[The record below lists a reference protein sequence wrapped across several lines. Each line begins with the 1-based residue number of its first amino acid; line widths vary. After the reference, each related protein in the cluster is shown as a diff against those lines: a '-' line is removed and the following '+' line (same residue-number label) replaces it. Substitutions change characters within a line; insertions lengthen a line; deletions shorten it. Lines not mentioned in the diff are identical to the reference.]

1 MTAPAD
7 GYAARMR
14 RLLSPFGP
22 ALAAL
27 RLTATDP
34 DLGRLLL
41 SWFAVNAGKWAFLV
55 TNLVLAYEA
64 GGTVAVG
71 LLGLFRFLTPTIL
84 APFAGLPTV
93 RWRPE
98 AVLRATNT
106 VRATAI
112 VLAIAT
118 IAAELPIEVLYLVVG
133 LEAGVG
139 AFSRPLHMALL
150 PAVARTPSQLVG
162 ANVASSAAEGL
173 GTFAGPALASLL
185 MVAVGPI
192 ASSVAVFAIYL
203 IGVGALLN
211 VHVPIVGRSP
221 ASARGALRQMS
232 TGVRALARFP
242 GPRWVVL
249 DLGFQTFVRGLLTV
263 LVVFASIEL
272 LGLGDPGVGTL
283 NAAMGLGGI
292 VGAVVAITLAGR
304 ARLSP
309 PFVLAL
315 AAWGAPIAVIGL
327 IPVPWVAVLAMLAVG
342 VSNALLDVSGFTLVQ
357 RLTPNESRV
366 GVLGLIDGVANGGVA
381 LGGVMAPLLI
391 ELVGIRGALIATGS
405 ILPIAAILTWPLL
418 RRIDEGGPASAR
430 RTEILRADPLFAPL
444 SLATV
449 EYLGSCLVPVTFED
463 GAWLMRE
470 GEPGHEY
477 LLIDSG
483 TVEVSQGDR
492 VLRTMGRGEG
502 IGEIALLHDVP
513 RTASVR
519 AVGPVSA
526 YSLDRQAFL
535 EAVSGHAASQAHASA
550 RVQDRLS
557 TDAQAVDLH

>member
-1 MTAPAD
+1 
-7 GYAARMR
+7 MR
-14 RLLSPFGP
+14 RSPASFAP

-34 DLGRLLL
+34 DLGRLLF

-64 GGTVAVG
+64 GGTIAVG
-71 LLGLFRFLTPTIL
+71 LLGLFRFLTPTIV

-98 AVLRATNT
+98 AVLRATNAI
-106 VRATAI
+106 RAAAI
-112 VLAIAT
+112 VLAIVVIGAD
-118 IAAELPIEVLYLVVG
+118 LPIELLYVVVA

-173 GTFAGPALASLL
+173 GTFVGPALASLL
-185 MVAVGPI
+185 IVMAGPI
-192 ASSVAVFAIYL
+192 AASVAVLAIYL
-203 IGVGALLN
+203 TGVAALLG
-211 VHVPIVGRSP
+211 VHVPAVGRT
-221 ASARGALRQMS
+221 AATARGALRQMS

-283 NAAMGLGGI
+283 NAAMGFGGI
-292 VGAVVAITLAGR
+292 VGAVVAIALAGR
-304 ARLSP
+304 ERLSP
-309 PFVLAL
+309 AFVLAL
-315 AAWGAPIAVIGL
+315 AAWGAPIALIGL
-327 IPVPWVAVLAMLAVG
+327 VPVPAVAILAMLAVG

-381 LGGVMAPLLI
+381 LGGVTAPFLI
-391 ELVGIRGALIATGS
+391 ELLGIRGALIATGA
-405 ILPIAAILTWPLL
+405 ILPIAAILTWSLL
-418 RRIDEGGPASAR
+418 RGLDEGGPAEAR
-430 RTEILRADPLFAPL
+430 RVELLRTDPLFAPL

-449 EYLGSCLVPVTFED
+449 EHLASHLEPVSYDD
-463 GAWLMRE
+463 GTWLMRE
-470 GEPGHEY
+470 GDPGHEY
-477 LLIDSG
+477 LLIESG
-483 TVEVSQGDR
+483 TVQVSQAGR
-492 VLRTMGRGEG
+492 ILRTMGGGDG

-513 RTASVR
+513 RTASVQ

-526 YSLDRQAFL
+526 YSLDQDAFL
-535 EAVSGHAASQAHASA
+535 EAVSGHAASRASA
-550 RVQDRLS
+550 SKRAQERLT
-557 TDAQAVDLH
+557 TDAAARDLH

>member
-1 MTAPAD
+1 MRRSLSSLAPA
-7 GYAARMR
+7 
-14 RLLSPFGP
+14 LV
-22 ALAAL
+22 AL

-34 DLGRLLL
+34 DLGRLLF

-55 TNLVLAYEA
+55 TNLVLAYET
-64 GGTVAVG
+64 GGTIAVG
-71 LLGLFRFLTPTIL
+71 VLGLFRFLTPTIL

-98 AVLRATNT
+98 AVLRASNAI
-106 VRATAI
+106 RAAAI
-112 VLAIAT
+112 VLAIVV
-118 IAAELPIEVLYLVVG
+118 IGVDLPIELLYVVVA

-173 GTFAGPALASLL
+173 GTFVGPALASLL
-185 MVAVGPI
+185 IVVAGPI

-203 IGVGALLN
+203 VGVAALLG
-211 VHVPIVGRSP
+211 VQVPAVGRTP
-221 ASARGALRQMS
+221 ATARGALRQMS

-272 LGLGDPGVGTL
+272 LGMGDPGVGTL

-292 VGAVVAITLAGR
+292 IGAVGAIVLAGR
-304 ARLSP
+304 ERLTP
-309 PFVLAL
+309 AFVLAL
-315 AAWGAPIAVIGL
+315 AAWGAPIALIGL
-327 IPVPWVAVLAMLAVG
+327 VPVPLVAVFATLAVG
-342 VSNALLDVSGFTLVQ
+342 VSNTLLDVSGFTLVQ

-381 LGGVMAPLLI
+381 LGGVTAPFLI
-391 ELVGIRGALIATGS
+391 ELLGIRGALIATGA
-405 ILPIAAILTWPLL
+405 ILPIAAILTWSLL
-418 RRIDEGGPASAR
+418 RRVDEGGPAEAR
-430 RTEILRADPLFAPL
+430 RVELLRTDPLFAPL

-449 EYLGSCLVPVTFED
+449 EHLASHLEPVSYDD
-463 GAWLMRE
+463 GTWLMRE
-470 GEPGHEY
+470 GEPGREY
-477 LLIDSG
+477 VLIDAG
-483 TVEVSQGDR
+483 TVEVSQAGR
-492 VLRTMGRGEG
+492 VLRTMGPGNG
-502 IGEIALLHDVP
+502 VGEIALLHDVP

-526 YSLDRQAFL
+526 YSLDQDAFL
-535 EAVSGHAASQAHASA
+535 EAVSGHAASRARASA
-550 RVQDRLS
+550 RAQERLT
-557 TDAQAVDLH
+557 TDAEARDLH

>member
-1 MTAPAD
+1 
-7 GYAARMR
+7 MR
-14 RLLSPFGP
+14 RSSASFAP

-27 RLTATDP
+27 RLTANDP
-34 DLGRLLL
+34 DLGRLLF

-64 GGTVAVG
+64 GGTIAVG
-71 LLGLFRFLTPTIL
+71 LLGLCRFLTPTIV

-98 AVLRATNT
+98 AVLRATNAI
-106 VRATAI
+106 RAAAI
-112 VLAIAT
+112 VLAIVV
-118 IAAELPIEVLYLVVG
+118 IGAELPIELLYVVVT

-173 GTFAGPALASLL
+173 GTFVGPALASLL
-185 MVAVGPI
+185 IVVAGPI
-192 ASSVAVFAIYL
+192 AASVAVLAIYL
-203 IGVGALLN
+203 IGVAALMG
-211 VHVPIVGRSP
+211 VHVPAVGRT
-221 ASARGALRQMS
+221 AATARGALRQMS

-292 VGAVVAITLAGR
+292 VGAVVAIALAGKE
-304 ARLSP
+304 RLSP
-309 PFVLAL
+309 AFVLAL
-315 AAWGAPIAVIGL
+315 AAWGAPIALIGL
-327 IPVPWVAVLAMLAVG
+327 VPVPLVAVLAMLAVG

-381 LGGVMAPLLI
+381 LGGVVAPFLI
-391 ELVGIRGALIATGS
+391 AWLGIRGALVATGA
-405 ILPIAAILTWPLL
+405 ILPVAAILTWRLL
-418 RRIDEGGPASAR
+418 RQVDEGGPAGAR
-430 RTEILRADPLFAPL
+430 RVELLRGDQLFAPL

-449 EYLGSCLVPVTFED
+449 EYLASCLVPVSFEG

-470 GEPGHEY
+470 GDPGREY
-477 LLIDSG
+477 VLIDNG
-483 TVEVSQGDR
+483 TVEVSQAGRMLRALGPGDG
-492 VLRTMGRGEG
+492 V
-502 IGEIALLHDVP
+502 GEIALLHDVP

-519 AVGPVSA
+519 AVGPVTA
-526 YSLDRQAFL
+526 YSLDRDAFL
-535 EAVSGHAASQAHASA
+535 EAVSGHAASRELASA
-550 RVQDRLS
+550 RAQQRLS
-557 TDAQAVDLH
+557 ADAEARDLH